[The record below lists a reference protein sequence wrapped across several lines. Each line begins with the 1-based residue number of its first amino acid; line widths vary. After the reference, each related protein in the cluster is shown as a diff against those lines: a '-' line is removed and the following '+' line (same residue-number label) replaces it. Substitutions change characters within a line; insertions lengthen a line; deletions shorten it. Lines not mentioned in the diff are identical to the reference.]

1 MFEINSMWSY
11 LESKCFSW
19 DQTALC
25 PGKLMMMKKMKLIFN
40 RFFPSIWTTHSH
52 DIISLRSEMKGLLK
66 NSIFTETVHSCS
78 VMCGQETWDLGR
90 RVNKWEIYTNI
101 IRWDRDTHTQTEASF
116 YAEIPVETCGLIC
129 HSSTTITTCKHDMSG
144 DNVTISI
151 NFILQW
157 IKDNHL
163 QVLPSQPSECTE
175 IPYSVVF
182 FLKI

>member
-1 MFEINSMWSY
+1 
-11 LESKCFSW
+11 
-19 DQTALC
+19 
-25 PGKLMMMKKMKLIFN
+25 MMKKMKLIFN
-40 RFFPSIWTTHSH
+40 RFFPSIWMTYSQYYHL
-52 DIISLRSEMKGLLK
+52 SLRSELKGLLK

-90 RVNKWEIYTNI
+90 RINKWEIYTNI

-144 DNVTISI
+144 DNVTIST

-157 IKDNHL
+157 IKGNHL